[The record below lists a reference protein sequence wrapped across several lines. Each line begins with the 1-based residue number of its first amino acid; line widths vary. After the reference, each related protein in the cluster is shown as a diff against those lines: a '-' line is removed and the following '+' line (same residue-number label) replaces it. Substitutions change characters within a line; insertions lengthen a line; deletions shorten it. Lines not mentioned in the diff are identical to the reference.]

1 MANDDNYRCIG
12 CKLTFVVEPA
22 RCPDCKC
29 TAFAKID
36 KPPLPARDRAT
47 WIQTFTGRQYWPLN
61 PSPDD
66 VRVEDIA
73 HHLGNICRFSG
84 ACRRYYSVAEHSV
97 HVSHVVDA
105 ATMYDADDNRLLV
118 LAALLHDAEEFVPP
132 HDVARPVK
140 YAPECAFLREVGDRN
155 KKAIWAALEMP
166 DVPDPLGLIK
176 QADNAML
183 LAEQETLM
191 HAPPAEWTP
200 VDVAPELLELARYRM
215 KLGNEH
221 GVGGGAV
228 PAAAGRAFLIRYREL
243 TSFREGVD
251 Y

>member
-1 MANDDNYRCIG
+1 MSDDNYRCIG
-12 CKLTFVVEPA
+12 CKLTFYAEPE
-22 RCPDCKC
+22 RCPECRG
-29 TAFAKID
+29 TAFARID
-36 KPPLPARDRAT
+36 KPRLTPRDDAT

-61 PSPDD
+61 PHPDD
-66 VRVEDIA
+66 VRIEDIA

-105 ATMYDADDNRLLV
+105 ATMYGKGDNRLLV

-132 HDVARPVK
+132 HDLARPVK
-140 YAPECAFLREVGDRN
+140 YAPDCAGMRHIGKLN
-155 KKAIWAALEMP
+155 KAAIFEALQIG

-176 QADNAML
+176 HADNAML

-191 HAPPAEWTP
+191 HAPPSAWAP
-200 VDVAPELLELARYRM
+200 LDVPPDLLEMARYRM
-215 KLGNEH
+215 TLGNEH
-221 GVGGGAV
+221 GVGGGDV
-228 PAAAGRAFLIRYREL
+228 PARAGRAFLLRYREL
-243 TSFREGVD
+243 TAFREGVD